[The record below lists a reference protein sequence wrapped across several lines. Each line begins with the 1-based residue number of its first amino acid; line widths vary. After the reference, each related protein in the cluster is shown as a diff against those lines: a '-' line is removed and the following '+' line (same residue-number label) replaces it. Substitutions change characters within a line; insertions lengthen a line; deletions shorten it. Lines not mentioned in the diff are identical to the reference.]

1 MRAVIFGYFGTLTDP
16 GAEEYREPLAHRTGE
31 LLGVCRPRFWEALAG
46 SFGERTIGVH
56 GGTESTLRAVA
67 LSCGANPSS
76 AQLPVALA
84 HHRSGHARLRKPRH
98 HALGVLAELR
108 RRGFRIGLLSDCGA
122 ELAECWS
129 PTAFVPLVFS
139 WQERCRKPNPRLHAP
154 VARRLAVHPRYR
166 LIIID
171 EVGYIPFDTDAAN
184 LFFQL
189 VASRY
194 EQASILVTSNLPF
207 GRWGEV
213 FGDEVVAAAMI
224 DRLVHHAEV
233 LTLAGDS
240 FRTRA
245 RRELLAKNRDK

>member
-46 SFGERTIGVH
+46 SFGERTIRVH

-67 LSCGANPSS
+67 LSCGASPSS

-139 WQERCRKPNPRLHAP
+139 SGAMPLGP
-154 VARRLAVHPRYR
+154 LAAS
-166 LIIID
+166 L
-171 EVGYIPFDTDAAN
+171 AATGTKMPPQRISEGA
-184 LFFQL
+184 FSL
-189 VASRY
+189 VAGTGF
-194 EQASILVTSNLPF
+194 EPATSGL
-207 GRWGEV
+207 
-213 FGDEVVAAAMI
+213 
-224 DRLVHHAEV
+224 
-233 LTLAGDS
+233 
-240 FRTRA
+240 
-245 RRELLAKNRDK
+245 

>member
-98 HALGVLAELR
+98 HALGVLAEFR
-108 RRGFRIGLLSDCGA
+108 RRGLRIGLLSDCGA

-139 WQERCRKPNPRLHAP
+139 WQERCRKPGPRPLCAGGAAPRRPPREVLAIALVGTAIPIPPRGEQPPRLGCLSL
-154 VARRLAVHPRYR
+154 R
-166 LIIID
+166 I
-171 EVGYIPFDTDAAN
+171 
-184 LFFQL
+184 
-189 VASRY
+189 
-194 EQASILVTSNLPF
+194 
-207 GRWGEV
+207 
-213 FGDEVVAAAMI
+213 
-224 DRLVHHAEV
+224 
-233 LTLAGDS
+233 
-240 FRTRA
+240 
-245 RRELLAKNRDK
+245 

>member
-31 LLGVCRPRFWEALAG
+31 LLGGCRPRFWEASAG
-46 SFGERTIGVH
+46 SFSERSIGVH

-129 PTAFVPLVFS
+129 PTAFVLGEVG
-139 WQERCRKPNPRLHAP
+139 EELR
-154 VARRLAVHPRYR
+154 RRLSQADNLIKAMNASLRSIKTSHGIGVRLSWKLAEQTGADIAQIRTLVGTAAAVR
-166 LIIID
+166 
-171 EVGYIPFDTDAAN
+171 DAAQDN
-184 LFFQL
+184 ELTDL
-189 VASRY
+189 LTA
-194 EQASILVTSNLPF
+194 
-207 GRWGEV
+207 G
-213 FGDEVVAAAMI
+213 VAA
-224 DRLVHHAEV
+224 E
-233 LTLAGDS
+233 AGKEPS
-240 FRTRA
+240 A
-245 RRELLAKNRDK
+245 GYAV

>member
-122 ELAECWS
+122 ELGGVLEPHRVRPA
-129 PTAFVPLVFS
+129 
-139 WQERCRKPNPRLHAP
+139 RL
-154 VARRLAVHPRYR
+154 L
-166 LIIID
+166 
-171 EVGYIPFDTDAAN
+171 
-184 LFFQL
+184 
-189 VASRY
+189 
-194 EQASILVTSNLPF
+194 
-207 GRWGEV
+207 
-213 FGDEVVAAAMI
+213 
-224 DRLVHHAEV
+224 
-233 LTLAGDS
+233 LAGAMPQ
-240 FRTRA
+240 A
-245 RRELLAKNRDK
+245 RSAAPCAGGAAPRRPP